1 MEAGVID
8 ITPKPTISVCIITYN
23 HERYIAKCIQ
33 EVLEQARIY
42 DLEIVIGDDA
52 STDKTREIINEISK
66 DHPNIIK
73 LLHDKNIGGC
83 ENYKSIHR
91 AARGEYVVHIDGD
104 DYMYPN
110 RIKEQI
116 DFLIQNPDC
125 SAVVHQLDR
134 VDQANDR
141 LGDKWPNNFKK
152 NKYDI
157 NEILLLHPLFG
168 HSSLTFRRSS
178 LTNFLSKNIEKF
190 IDFEIYL
197 ELSKKGKIGAI
208 NKSLGAYR
216 VAVGIS
222 TGRNLYQLAIEAIER
237 SATGFA
243 SKKVID
249 KALARQYFLFAKR
262 AFVDEEFELMKKL
275 ISGSLH
281 YEVIDIMQLTLFLF
295 KNNPAML
302 HRLYK
307 LSKQ

>member
-1 MEAGVID
+1 MID
-8 ITPKPTISVCIITYN
+8 IYAKPKISVCIITYN
-23 HERYIAKCIQ
+23 HERYIGKCIQ
-33 EVLEQARIY
+33 EILEQAKTY

-73 LLHDKNIGGC
+73 LFHDKNVGGC

-91 AARGEYVVHIDGD
+91 ASRGEYVVHIDGD

-110 RIKEQI
+110 RIQEQI
-116 DFLIQNPDC
+116 DFLIRNPDC

-134 VDQANDR
+134 VDQVDNKI
-141 LGDKWPNNFKK
+141 GSKWPNHFKE

-157 NEILLLHPLFG
+157 NDILLLHPLFG

-178 LTNFLSKNIEKF
+178 LTKFLSMDIENF

-197 ELSKKGKIGAI
+197 ELSKSGKIGAI

-222 TGRNLYQLAIEAIER
+222 TGRNLYRLAIEAIER

-249 KALARQYFLFAKR
+249 KALARQYFLFAKK
-262 AFVDEEFELMKKL
+262 AFVDKDFELAKYLIKESVGCRLFSIKQGVFYLFRDFGPVFHRVYLLKKYF
-275 ISGSLH
+275 S
-281 YEVIDIMQLTLFLF
+281 
-295 KNNPAML
+295 
-302 HRLYK
+302 
-307 LSKQ
+307 